1 MRTANEGR
9 DPPYHRPVLC
19 RGSRSALK
27 RFTPCDGV
35 FALGGL
41 ARLLTGLARSA
52 STFIN
57 LLFDFRVRL
66 KYPLNRGSKMDH
78 PPTLAHPHALPF
90 AERTT
95 ECFFPWVTSA
105 SPAGKK
111 SNMPN
116 GWALNVATL
125 KPLSKDSHSFYAPRK
140 GV

>member
-1 MRTANEGR
+1 
-9 DPPYHRPVLC
+9 
-19 RGSRSALK
+19 
-27 RFTPCDGV
+27 
-35 FALGGL
+35 
-41 ARLLTGLARSA
+41 
-52 STFIN
+52 
-57 LLFDFRVRL
+57 
-66 KYPLNRGSKMDH
+66 MDH

-125 KPLSKDSHSFYAPRK
+125 KPLSKDSHSFYAPPK
-140 GV
+140 GRLIDILSPKTNLVKAQPSSIDFVISDLVALPVPTVEAQLE